1 MTWFRL
7 DYTARADKDLEKLER
22 SDAQRV
28 VRALE
33 GIRDDPRSHVEK
45 LRTSVPGSPIYS
57 LHVGRFRVLL
67 QLLDD
72 RLLVLVLEVRQRKT
86 AYLDF

>member
-1 MTWFRL
+1 MSRYRL
-7 DYTARADKDLEKLER
+7 DYTARAAKDLEKLER
-22 SDAQRV
+22 QDAQRV

-33 GIRDDPRSHVEK
+33 GIRDDPRGHVEK
-45 LRTSVPGSPIYS
+45 LKTSVAASPIYS
-57 LHVGRFRVLL
+57 LHAGRFRVLL

-86 AYLDF
+86 AYRDF

>member
-1 MTWFRL
+1 MSRYRL

-28 VRALE
+28 IRALE
-33 GIRDDPRSHVEK
+33 GIRDDPRGHAEK
-45 LRTSVPGSPIYS
+45 LKTSVPGSPIYS
-57 LHVGRFRVLL
+57 LHVGRFRILI

-86 AYLDF
+86 AYRDF